1 MKKKYYAMLHIL
13 KILYENKHFY
23 FKKYSSS
30 IQKIKKKLLMNQQ
43 IFFIN

>member
-1 MKKKYYAMLHIL
+1 MLHIL

-30 IQKIKKKLLMNQQ
+30 IQKKKK
-43 IFFIN
+43 IIN

>member
-1 MKKKYYAMLHIL
+1 MLNIL

-30 IQKIKKKLLMNQQ
+30 IQKIKK
-43 IFFIN
+43 IINESTNFL